1 MKGLN
6 RWVYAVF
13 GVIIMLLI
21 GLIYAWSVF
30 SRPIGESRPWSS
42 TELSLT
48 FTITMIAFCIG
59 GLIAGF
65 IMKKFS
71 PRIIVIVSGILFFAG
86 FMLASTTGDSPVS
99 LYLGFG
105 VIGGFASGI
114 SYNAAM
120 STMSKWFPDKQGLIS
135 GILLMGFGL
144 SSFIIGK
151 VYTAMSP
158 SDGSDQWQN
167 TFKIFA
173 VVLLVVLVICS
184 LFIVTPGDDYKPAV
198 SPKKVTRQPAS
209 ESTTGQMMKTPA
221 FWCYY
226 IWAIVLSGVGL
237 VLVAQANGIA
247 TQVGADVSSG
257 DIATVVGLI
266 SIFNGIGR
274 IFFGALFDKKGHK
287 ITLLLCMAIFIVS
300 ALLLIGAINTG
311 SFALIIIGFIVGGF
325 AYGCV
330 TPTNSAI
337 ISDFF
342 GRKHYPI
349 NFPVINSNLIIASF
363 FSTIAASLYDA
374 SGSYMSTIFMMIILV
389 VVGFVVFFGIRRPKA
404 KA

>member
-1 MKGLN
+1 
-6 RWVYAVF
+6 
-13 GVIIMLLI
+13 
-21 GLIYAWSVF
+21 
-30 SRPIGESRPWSS
+30 
-42 TELSLT
+42 
-48 FTITMIAFCIG
+48 
-59 GLIAGF
+59 
-65 IMKKFS
+65 MKKFS
-71 PRIIVIVSGILFFAG
+71 PRIFIIASGVLLFAG
-86 FMLASTTGDSPVS
+86 FMIASTTGDSPIN

-114 SYNAAM
+114 SYNATM

-184 LFIVTPGDDYKPAV
+184 FFIVTPGEDFKPAAV
-198 SPKKVTRQPAS
+198 SKKATRQPAS
-209 ESTTGQMMKTPA
+209 ESTTGQMMKSPS

-247 TQVGADVSSG
+247 TQVGSTVSSG

-287 ITLLLCMAIFIVS
+287 ITLLLCMAIFIIS
-300 ALLLIGAINTG
+300 SLLLIAAINTG
-311 SFALIIIGFIVGGF
+311 NFALIIIGFVVGGF

-330 TPTNSAI
+330 TPMNSAI

-374 SGSYMSTIFMMIILV
+374 SGSYLSTIFMMIILV

-404 KA
+404 KQ